1 MAAFLDPL
9 RRASR
14 RVADAA
20 WPLVQGTAAAVI
32 AWSIARYALD
42 HEEPFFAPVAAVIAL
57 NATVGERGL
66 NAVRLMQGVVVGII
80 VGELTLAALGG
91 EPGSLALATFVAMTI
106 AVALGGARITVAQAA
121 VGAILTVAIGDAD
134 AGYQRFIDAVVGAG
148 VALTFSQLL
157 FSPEPIRLLRSAESA
172 ALTNMG
178 TGLELTADALER
190 DDEELAEDALSR
202 LRDLR
207 DHLVELGRTRQASSR
222 VSRRSAPWRSQRA
235 PVVRETEN
243 AGYLDLLGDSCLML
257 TRAALAAEAVD
268 RQGLVRPIRG
278 LARALTELARAPG
291 DRPTRQATVERM
303 LNVARE
309 TAASLPPTD
318 PAVAALT
325 GVRWVARDA
334 LMFAGVDPQQAV
346 DAVDEG
352 TGEFDVPTPPPAPR
366 VPFVS
371 RLRRPK

>member
-1 MAAFLDPL
+1 MDPL

-14 RVADAA
+14 RVADSA

-32 AWSIARYALD
+32 AWTIAKYALD
-42 HEEPFFAPVAAVIAL
+42 HDEPFFAPVAAVIAL

-80 VGELTLAALGG
+80 VGELTLALLGG

-121 VGAILTVAIGDAD
+121 VGAILTVAIGDAE
-134 AGYQRFIDAVVGAG
+134 AGYERFIDAVVGAG

-157 FSPEPIRLLRSAESA
+157 FSPEPVRLLRSAESA
-172 ALTNMG
+172 ALADMG
-178 TGLELTADALER
+178 RGLELTADALER
-190 DDEELAEDALSR
+190 DDEELAEAAVSR

-207 DHLVELGRTRQASSR
+207 DQLVELGRTRRASSR
-222 VSRRSAPWRSQRA
+222 VSRRSAAWRSQRA

-243 AGYLDLLGDSCLML
+243 VGYLDLLGDSCLML
-257 TRAALAAEAVD
+257 SRAALAAEGVD
-268 RQGLVRPIRG
+268 RQELARPMRA
-278 LARALTELARAPG
+278 LARALTALAGDPG
-291 DRPTRQATVERM
+291 DRLTRQATVERV
-303 LNVARE
+303 LEVLRESVA
-309 TAASLPPTD
+309 SGPPAD
-318 PAVAALT
+318 PALAAVM
-325 GVRWVARDA
+325 GIRWVARDS
-334 LMFAGVDPQQAV
+334 LMFAGVEPQQAV

-371 RLRRPK
+371 RLRRPSK